1 MKSCGMTE
9 STNNQ
14 EPLLRAKAIV
24 KHFGGVKALHGV
36 DIDIFAGEV
45 HAVMGENGAGKSTFG
60 KIIAGAIAATSG
72 QIEFD
77 GRPVQIRNPMDAQR
91 LGITII
97 FQELDL
103 FPHLSV
109 AENIVIRNLA
119 FPEGLRVDRARMRA
133 FCQPFLK
140 KVGLDIDP
148 ATVVGDLLIGHQ
160 QLVAIARALSMNAR
174 VIVFDESTSSLTEE
188 FVEGLFGIIDTL
200 RKDGVACVYVSHK
213 MDEIFRISD
222 RITVLRDGEYVDTRV
237 ASETDHAELVTMMVG
252 HEVKG
257 KERTQSHATDE
268 PLLVVQG
275 LKTELLKGVS
285 FTVHRG
291 EILGLAGLVGAGRG
305 DIGRALFGLQAVDDG
320 RMLLDGREVRPRS
333 PRHAINSGIGLLPR
347 NRKVN
352 GLMMQMSV
360 RANQSL
366 ASLRQFSTGGVL
378 RFQAEAEAADGV
390 SSQTRLKAAS
400 PHIAVNSLSGGN
412 QQKALLSRSL
422 IVDPQ
427 VYFLDDPTRGVDVGA
442 KEDIYALIEEMAAKG
457 KGVLLI
463 SSELAEL
470 LRCCDRIVVLNQG
483 RQTTV
488 VDGDTT
494 SQKEILHHA
503 MGTAV

>member
-1 MKSCGMTE
+1 MSAE
-9 STNNQ
+9 SADPKR
-14 EPLLRAKAIV
+14 PLLRAKEIV
-24 KHFGGVKALHGV
+24 KNFGGVKALRGV

-77 GRPVQIRNPMDAQR
+77 GHPVQIRNPMDAQR

-103 FPHLSV
+103 FPNLSV

-119 FPEGLRVDRARMRA
+119 FPEGLRVDRARMAA
-133 FCQPFLK
+133 FCRPFLE

-188 FVEGLFGIIDTL
+188 FVEGLFGVIDTL

-222 RITVLRDGEYVDTRV
+222 RITVLRDGEYVGTRA

-252 HEVKG
+252 HEVTG
-257 KERTQSHATDE
+257 KERAQSHATDD
-268 PLLVVQG
+268 PLLVVDG

-291 EILGLAGLVGAGRG
+291 EVLGLAGLVGAGRG
-305 DIGRALFGLQAVDDG
+305 DIGRALFGLQAAADG
-320 RMLLDGREVRPRS
+320 RMLLEGREVRPRS

-347 NRKVN
+347 DRKLH

-366 ASLRQFSTGGVL
+366 ASLSQFSTGGVL
-378 RFQAEAEAADGV
+378 QFQAEAQAADGV

-412 QQKALLSRSL
+412 QQKALLSRWL
-422 IVDPQ
+422 IVDPL

-457 KGVLLI
+457 KGVLLV
-463 SSELAEL
+463 SSELPEL
-470 LRCCDRIVVLNQG
+470 LRCCDRILVLNQG
-483 RQTTV
+483 RQTAV

-503 MGTAV
+503 METVA